1 MGWGWGAESEA
12 KTSKADP
19 GEDKWLPRPRAVEVS
34 VRPLRPPLS
43 ASLSFQPIR
52 ENTGDKC
59 PLQWT
64 SSPRSPLPTMGRHVA
79 GTRTGLS
86 PPATS
91 SSSFSFQ
98 LYNCI
103 AKCQCTDCTRNVLW
117 CQVHSSHIHSNHK
130 TLNYSC
136 IAIKLQLYC
145 QVSIH

>member
-1 MGWGWGAESEA
+1 MGG
-12 KTSKADP
+12 
-19 GEDKWLPRPRAVEVS
+19 R
-34 VRPLRPPLS
+34 VRGQDFKGGSRRRQVAAPPEGRGGLGQAAAAAFIS
-43 ASLSFQPIR
+43 LILSFQPIR

-130 TLNYSC
+130 TLNYNC

-145 QVSIH
+145 QVSLH